1 MENQIINLDDG
12 EISSVSGG
20 PLPLVAFL
28 VAGGLGVIGA
38 SIAAF
43 NNGYTIGKDIA
54 QNERR

>member
-1 MENQIINLDDG
+1 MQNEIFDLDAQ
-12 EISSVSGG
+12 EIAAVGGG

-43 NNGYTIGKDIA
+43 NNGYTVGRDIA
-54 QNERR
+54 QNERK